1 MKTKI
6 DKYISLQIILLTILL
21 ISHITSSGQPQPP
34 RPIKVY
40 NVKDI
45 NFGAFVAGLSGG
57 TLIVYPNGSR
67 SSTGDIYEIN
77 LGYQFYPAIFEID
90 ANKGSIISILSGT
103 DAILTGSNGGTLIM
117 HLGSTDPQS
126 PFVTTANP
134 PGRTQVRIGGT
145 LIIGNPQANPPGAY
159 SGTFAVTFNQE

>member
-1 MKTKI
+1 MKSQ
-6 DKYISLQIILLTILL
+6 ISNFLKFLLFGVIVFLL
-21 ISHITSSGQPQPP
+21 SWNPSYGQPQPP
-34 RPIKVY
+34 RPITVY

-90 ANKGSIISILSGT
+90 ANKGSNISILSGA
-103 DAILTGSNGGTLIM
+103 DAILTGSNGGTLTM
-117 HLGSTDPQS
+117 HLGSSEPQS

-145 LIIGNPQANPPGAY
+145 LYVGNPQANPPGAY